1 MSLYLQV
8 ISTVVLVDLHL
19 EGLMMLLRG
28 LMMLAVSLLEVLSA
42 QSVSLVACWKKKKG
56 TEMSLCQMH
65 FVVILCSYQV

>member
-1 MSLYLQV
+1 MSFYLQV

-42 QSVSLVACWKKKKG
+42 QSVSLVAC
-56 TEMSLCQMH
+56 
-65 FVVILCSYQV
+65 